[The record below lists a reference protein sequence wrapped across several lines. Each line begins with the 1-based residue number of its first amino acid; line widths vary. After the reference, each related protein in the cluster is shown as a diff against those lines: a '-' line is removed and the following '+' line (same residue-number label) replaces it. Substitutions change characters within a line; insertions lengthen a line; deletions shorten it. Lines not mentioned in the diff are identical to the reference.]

1 MNKVSRGITLFLFK
15 ADKVDK
21 ISSYALA
28 HIHVVKLNFY
38 NVNDFKLQSAKTESL
53 TTYIF

>member
-38 NVNDFKLQSAKTESL
+38 NVNDFRLQSAKT
-53 TTYIF
+53 